1 MRFDAKA
8 GDKNTTPG
16 DIDITVTSRHREK
29 LYHCVAIRLATKTSL
44 KKKKLMRVLCLF
56 LLAALVFISCSKP
69 VKFDVAMH
77 LPLGNETGS

>member
-1 MRFDAKA
+1 MRGRKNMRFDAKA

-44 KKKKLMRVLCLF
+44 KKKKL
-56 LLAALVFISCSKP
+56 
-69 VKFDVAMH
+69 
-77 LPLGNETGS
+77 

>member
-44 KKKKLMRVLCLF
+44 KKKINESSVPVSPRCPRVYQLQQ
-56 LLAALVFISCSKP
+56 ASEI
-69 VKFDVAMH
+69 
-77 LPLGNETGS
+77 

>member
-44 KKKKLMRVLCLF
+44 TKKKINESAVPISPRCPRVYQLQQ
-56 LLAALVFISCSKP
+56 ASEI
-69 VKFDVAMH
+69 
-77 LPLGNETGS
+77 

>member
-16 DIDITVTSRHREK
+16 DIREK

-44 KKKKLMRVLCLF
+44 TKKKINESAVPISPRCPRVYQLQQ
-56 LLAALVFISCSKP
+56 ASEI
-69 VKFDVAMH
+69 
-77 LPLGNETGS
+77 